1 METTEP
7 ARRTERFALAMQSAI
22 SLGDV
27 ATMFLTAVRDVIV
40 ADGVGLYQLHVGSG
54 RVLDVHARV
63 DNSMLR
69 EYEQRGRH
77 DDPVLAH
84 VLEHRRPF
92 DSSQMCATRWRESG
106 AHTVLKAS
114 GFEHSLEAPIVVD
127 GAVTGTIN
135 FARSNEVC
143 PFDAGDLAVASLVAD
158 HLALALRRAQFFQQ
172 LSQRSAM
179 FEAALD
185 RVSDCVVLTDFDG
198 RVQFSNR
205 RANSDTKSV
214 GKHTQGSAYIGAK
227 LADAVRSACS
237 AMRTDGKR
245 VIVQAVDLAGQSLVA
260 RSVRMPDRTQA
271 VLTTLHPRSQSVRSL
286 PIWAALTRREQQIA
300 EFASQ
305 GLSTR
310 KIADTAFISENTVKQ
325 HLKRI
330 YAKTDVSSRAELVQ
344 LIWAADRHTVEASP
358 D

>member
-1 METTEP
+1 MNTLEP
-7 ARRTERFALAMQSAI
+7 TQRTERFALAVQSAL
-22 SLGDV
+22 SLSDV
-27 ATMFLTAVRDVIV
+27 VAVFLSAVREVIA
-40 ADGVGLYQLHVGSG
+40 ADGIGLYQLHVGSG
-54 RVLDVHARV
+54 RVLDVHAGV
-63 DNSMLR
+63 DNSMLD

-84 VLEHRRPF
+84 VLGDRRAF
-92 DSSQMCATRWRESG
+92 DSSQLCETRWHESG
-106 AHTVLKAS
+106 AHTVLEAS
-114 GFEHSLEAPIVVD
+114 GFEHSLEAPIMVD
-127 GAVTGTIN
+127 GTVTGTIN
-135 FARSNEVC
+135 FARSSEVR
-143 PFDAGDLAVASLVAD
+143 PFDASDRAVASLVAE
-158 HLALALRRAQFFQQ
+158 HLALAIRRAQCFQQ

-185 RVSDCVVLTDFDG
+185 RVSDCVVLTDYDG
-198 RVQFSNR
+198 QVQFGNR
-205 RANSDTKSV
+205 RANSDVESV
-214 GKHTQGSAYIGAK
+214 EAHAQGSTYLGAK

-237 AMRTDGKR
+237 AMCADGKR
-245 VIVQAVDLAGQSLVA
+245 VIVQDVDSAGQSLVA

-271 VLTTLHPRSQSVRSL
+271 VLTTLHPRSHSVRAL
-286 PIWAALTRREQQIA
+286 PIWDVLTPREQQIA

-344 LIWAADRHTVEASP
+344 LIWAADRHTLESSTG
-358 D
+358 